1 MAPDQGCCC
10 ILDCWNDK
18 NTWFAAADTER
29 GIGVIGG
36 GADDPVVAAGAAL
49 GSESLVRAATATA
62 KSWV

>member
-1 MAPDQGCCC
+1 M
-10 ILDCWNDK
+10 IK